1 MKLFPKTPALT
12 AKDRERLDAAGYLQ
26 SWNKFVAKINEAEP
40 LEDDLKRLVVL
51 ELEREAP
58 RAAILEKLVVRIQ
71 KKERE
76 TIFARIRET
85 EGGQRAMKNVLSLA
99 NG

>member
-1 MKLFPKTPALT
+1 MKLFPKTPSLT
-12 AKDRERLDAAGYLQ
+12 NKDRDRLNKAGYLQ

-40 LEDDLKRLVVL
+40 TEDDLKRLVVL

-76 TIFARIRET
+76 TIFTKIRET